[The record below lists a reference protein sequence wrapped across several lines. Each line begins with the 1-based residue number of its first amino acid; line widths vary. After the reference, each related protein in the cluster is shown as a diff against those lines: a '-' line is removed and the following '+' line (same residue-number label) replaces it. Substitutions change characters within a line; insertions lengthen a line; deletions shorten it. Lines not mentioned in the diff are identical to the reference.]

1 MKIRVTPTIQVS
13 EVLLGLILVH
23 LAHDRNHE
31 DQNVAYVAIRL
42 DNACRDLMHA
52 EYGRLKEL
60 AVNHLIGPAQPG
72 ADLMA
77 EAER

>member
-13 EVLLGLILVH
+13 EVLLG
-23 LAHDRNHE
+23 
-31 DQNVAYVAIRL
+31 QNVAYVAIRL

-52 EYGRLKEL
+52 DYGRLKEL